1 MNDLDDLLEDIPDTK
16 ATKKQVSKNIIPS
29 KTKPKIQDEDDWGDI
44 LDQPSGDIGQK
55 KALGISSSYG
65 SVSGFGKK
73 EAGLNIPP
81 SILNDNSKSMADI
94 SRKIQPSFGQGYGA
108 SS

>member
-1 MNDLDDLLEDIPDTK
+1 MDSNFLTFKSSSKSTFMLKIRILSKWTFISWLDD
-16 ATKKQVSKNIIPS
+16 KQSS
-29 KTKPKIQDEDDWGDI
+29 
-44 LDQPSGDIGQK
+44 
-55 KALGISSSYG
+55 LGISSSYG
-65 SVSGFGKK
+65 SASGFGKK